1 MIPSGLLVVEGT
13 GGPER
18 LIGAEEGAEPSCKI
32 SRTSFEVILREEWER
47 EKRKRKRRRREG
59 SRIEIG
65 CSQVIGCLVL

>member
-32 SRTSFEVILREEWER
+32 SRTSFEVILKEEWER
-47 EKRKRKRRRREG
+47 ERERRGRERRRGVGLELG
-59 SRIEIG
+59 A
-65 CSQVIGCLVL
+65 VDW